1 VNQEQ
6 ASYDEQQLFNRL
18 TLMSLDSEMLR
29 GIVRSDLINKFGKVK
44 AQKMRGNGSIGNS
57 GSTM

>member
-44 AQKMRGNGSIGNS
+44 AQKMRGNGPIGNS